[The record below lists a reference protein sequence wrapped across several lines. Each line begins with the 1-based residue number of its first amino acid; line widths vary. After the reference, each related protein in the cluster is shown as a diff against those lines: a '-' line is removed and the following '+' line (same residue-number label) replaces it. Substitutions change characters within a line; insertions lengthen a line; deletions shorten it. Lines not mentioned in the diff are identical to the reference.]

1 MHKTDLP
8 DDIRDCIETCWKCRT
23 HCEKTLYHICLAEG
37 GEHVRQDHVRLMA
50 DCIQICQAAADFMT
64 RGSALSAAVCG
75 ACAEVC
81 HACAD
86 SCENIGSEEMQE
98 CAQHCRDCAET
109 CDEMSLSHG
118 ARAASSAD
126 ENVIHL

>member
-1 MHKTDLP
+1 MHNIDLSS
-8 DDIRDCIETCWKCRT
+8 DIRNCIEHCWKCRA

-37 GEHVRQDHVRLMA
+37 GDHVEQEHVRLMA
-50 DCIQICQAAADFMT
+50 DCIQICQTAADFMT
-64 RGSALSAAVCG
+64 RGSALSATVCG

-98 CAQHCRDCAET
+98 CARHCRECAET
-109 CDEMSLSHG
+109 CDEMDLTPGSG
-118 ARAASSAD
+118 KTGYTD
-126 ENVIHL
+126 ESVIIL